1 MKWPTWSQALL
12 AATISG
18 LVALALRRSRP
29 ARLGDRFGQVVGPA
43 ALEFAFVAS
52 LYAIWRM
59 AKNLPLTQAEGAI
72 ERARDIV
79 RVQEFFHLPSELT
92 LQRFTL
98 DHEWLAQFSAAFYA
112 VAHVP
117 GIVIFL
123 VWLYAR
129 HRDVY
134 PHWRNALAIVTAF
147 CLFIRFVKVAPPRYL
162 PDLGYVDVS
171 EIYNMSVYGE
181 AGTGVSSQFAAMP
194 SLHVAWAAVVAF
206 GALVGEHQQ
215 MALDRHGA
223 PGDHDA
229 RGVGDRPPLVARR
242 HRRVGAAVDR
252 SAARHVRAPLGA
264 HTARGTAPGVGRHR
278 RRRGG
283 RIGGRVTAHPNVIAD
298 LDRLGLTYEV
308 MDCDP
313 DLADTAQF
321 CEAYGIAPEES
332 ANAILV
338 ASKKPEGHHAV
349 CVVLAHTRL
358 DVNGTVRR
366 KLGVRKL
373 SFAPAELTRELT
385 GQEIGGV
392 TIFGLPDGV
401 PVWLDARI
409 LGCERI
415 IVGAG
420 SRSAK
425 ISLDPAQLVGVDGYE
440 FVEDLAVEVPGDPA

>member
-29 ARLGDRFGQVVGPA
+29 ARVGDRFGQVVGPA

-206 GALVGEHQQ
+206 GALSASTSRWRWIG
-215 MALDRHGA
+215 MAH
-223 PGDHDA
+223 
-229 RGVGDRPPLVARR
+229 LVATTLVVSATGHHWWLDGIVALVLLWVALQLDTLGRR
-242 HRRVGAAVDR
+242 WVRTLRGEPLPV
-252 SAARHVRAPLGA
+252 SAD
-264 HTARGTAPGVGRHR
+264 
-278 RRRGG
+278 
-283 RIGGRVTAHPNVIAD
+283 IAD
-298 LDRLGLTYEV
+298 IAVVELAESEV
-308 MDCDP
+308 
-313 DLADTAQF
+313 
-321 CEAYGIAPEES
+321 
-332 ANAILV
+332 V
-338 ASKKPEGHHAV
+338 
-349 CVVLAHTRL
+349 
-358 DVNGTVRR
+358 
-366 KLGVRKL
+366 
-373 SFAPAELTRELT
+373 
-385 GQEIGGV
+385 
-392 TIFGLPDGV
+392 
-401 PVWLDARI
+401 
-409 LGCERI
+409 
-415 IVGAG
+415 
-420 SRSAK
+420 
-425 ISLDPAQLVGVDGYE
+425 
-440 FVEDLAVEVPGDPA
+440 